1 MAVLWTLAA
10 MLLTLWILGPATG
23 SMLDLFVHLLL
34 ALAIFTLLLIMKD
47 LAEEAEAAWPHTEG
61 QPCDEER
68 VRWAQI
74 SLMTISQTGS
84 TGNPALRHE
93 R

>member
-1 MAVLWTLAA
+1 
-10 MLLTLWILGPATG
+10 
-23 SMLDLFVHLLL
+23 LDLLVHLLL

-47 LAEEAEAAWPHTEG
+47 LAEEAEAAWPHAEG
-61 QPCDEER
+61 RSCDEER
-68 VRWAQI
+68 VRQAQI
-74 SLMTISQTGS
+74 SLMAISQTGS